1 MECLREVERI
11 DIEEERVE
19 CDAAQPLATISPD
32 NFVIID
38 DQAAQVLSAQ
48 SRRGR
53 LYKIYRAT
61 KLLLVSPPE
70 VSSNDKG
77 YDTSNW
83 EDVNKTGKRDPDYI
97 DATLAAEHVN
107 FNDHESEVNIKFN
120 IVSCCIQVKSGISS
134 KFSGISGYKYEVCKF
149 KIIESKDI
157 KYGTPV
163 RDYFLKV
170 NQIICMKH
178 LYIL

>member
-1 MECLREVERI
+1 MI
-11 DIEEERVE
+11 M
-19 CDAAQPLATISPD
+19 
-32 NFVIID
+32 
-38 DQAAQVLSAQ
+38 
-48 SRRGR
+48 
-53 LYKIYRAT
+53 K
-61 KLLLVSPPE
+61 
-70 VSSNDKG
+70 
-77 YDTSNW
+77 
-83 EDVNKTGKRDPDYI
+83 
-97 DATLAAEHVN
+97 
-107 FNDHESEVNIKFN
+107 SEVNNIN

-178 LYIL
+178 LYILYFSMIVNMQGSYTLIIQRLFYTLIYYIIIHICVGQ